1 MGFPVMANRQ
11 LPPRLPL
18 RWIVILLASL
28 LLHALILEWAG
39 GALRL
44 PSPARPDPAPII
56 ATLKLTPPP
65 AAPPAP
71 APVAPPVAK
80 AAPVAKAPPKA
91 KTKAKA
97 KPAPR
102 PRPQPAAPRAVPAPP
117 TALTPTM
124 IPAQQAALAQ
134 AEEPSSDRLDAPVP
148 AAPDAA
154 PGDAGATN
162 AADAANPDP
171 GPEPAQPPARHFPAY
186 RAALPGSVE
195 LKYHV
200 EALRDEKIIY
210 GSGKLSWQYDG
221 ESYAAEGQASIL
233 FFTLLHFKSSGSID
247 EFGIAPVIYSEKR
260 FRKAQTNTHFNRVAN
275 NISFSA
281 STASY
286 PRMGGEQDRASIVWQ
301 LTSIGRADGDRFAP
315 GMALD
320 FFVAG
325 VRDGEPWR
333 FEVAGLEQT
342 SVDGEQVEAWH
353 LARTP
358 RPGSYEQALDIWLDP
373 AREWYPVKLR
383 YTEANGEYLEM
394 SLTRAAPASG
404 P

>member
-1 MGFPVMANRQ
+1 MGFSVLAKRQ
-11 LPPRLPL
+11 FPPRLPL
-18 RWIVILLASL
+18 RWIAILFASL
-28 LLHALILEWAG
+28 LLHALFLGWAG
-39 GALRL
+39 DALRL
-44 PSPARPDPAPII
+44 PAPARPDPAPII
-56 ATLKLTPPP
+56 ATLTLTPP
-65 AAPPAP
+65 AAPPPAP
-71 APVAPPVAK
+71 AAPPTPPRAK
-80 AAPVAKAPPKA
+80 TPPKA
-91 KTKAKA
+91 KPKA
-97 KPAPR
+97 KPR
-102 PRPQPAAPRAVPAPP
+102 PRRQPEAPPAAPAPQPSIVPAPQP
-117 TALTPTM
+117 EA
-124 IPAQQAALAQ
+124 IAQAAEIPN
-134 AEEPSSDRLDAPVP
+134 AEPGDHLGEAPSAPQ
-148 AAPDAA
+148 DAA
-154 PGDAGATN
+154 PGT
-162 AADAANPDP
+162 AADLASPDP
-171 GPEPAQPPARHFPAY
+171 APQAVQPSARRFPAY
-186 RAALPGSVE
+186 RAALPGSIE

-233 FFTLLHFKSSGSID
+233 FFTLLHFRSSGTID

-325 VRDGEPWR
+325 VRDAEPWR
-333 FEVAGLEQT
+333 FEVAGLERT
-342 SVDGEQVEAWH
+342 SVDGEQTEAWH
-353 LARTP
+353 LTRTP
-358 RPGSYEQALDIWLDP
+358 RPGSYDQALDIWLDP

-394 SLTRAAPASG
+394 SLTGAAPASAQE
-404 P
+404 PLPPQEPT